1 MRFFLFTLFL
11 FSFGCTKPDHQDLL
25 LHKLTAKISEY
36 DGYLIDRPIGLHRMQ
51 GYTQTDSSFG
61 IIAVHGYYPSAW
73 PTKGFEWVAPMKD
86 LARLKH
92 PVWWF
97 RHNWFNCPDSSIA
110 YLKSQIE
117 TLIYTNPHLDSLWV
131 IGHSLG
137 GLIVSNFAE
146 LWDNE
151 FPVAVHAIA
160 APLKGISRQ
169 LQECKSKG
177 KNLYLINE
185 SVRYIQWRTD
195 YKDDGA
201 FKHLEQDP
209 QDVILKNG
217 KYVLLPKTWN
227 ERRLGHTLS
236 IQWVVD
242 QLH

>member
-1 MRFFLFTLFL
+1 MRFLLFTLF
-11 FSFGCTKPDHQDLL
+11 FSLFGCTKPDHKDLL
-25 LHKLTAKISEY
+25 LHKLTAKIFEY
-36 DGYLIDRPIGLHRMQ
+36 DGYLIDRPKGLHRIQ

-61 IIAVHGYYPSAW
+61 IIAVHGYYPSDW
-73 PTKGFEWVAPMKD
+73 PTKGLEWVVPMKD
-86 LARLKH
+86 LAQFER
-92 PVWWF
+92 PIWWF
-97 RHNWFNCPDSSIA
+97 RHDWFNCPDSSIT
-110 YLKSQIE
+110 YLKTQIE
-117 TLIYTNPHLDSLWV
+117 TLIHHNPHLDSLWV

-151 FPVAVHAIA
+151 FPVTVYAIA

-169 LQECKSKG
+169 LDECESKER
-177 KNLYLINE
+177 NLYLINK

-195 YKDDGA
+195 YKQDGA
-201 FKHLEQDP
+201 FKDLEKDP

-227 ERRLGHTLS
+227 DSRLGHTLA
-236 IQWVVD
+236 IQWVVN

>member
-1 MRFFLFTLFL
+1 
-11 FSFGCTKPDHQDLL
+11 
-25 LHKLTAKISEY
+25 
-36 DGYLIDRPIGLHRMQ
+36 
-51 GYTQTDSSFG
+51 
-61 IIAVHGYYPSAW
+61 
-73 PTKGFEWVAPMKD
+73 MKD

-117 TLIYTNPHLDSLWV
+117 TLIHTNPHLDSLWV

-137 GLIVSNFAE
+137 GLIVSNLAE

-195 YKDDGA
+195 YKEDGA